1 MKRILILSL
10 CFLTLVGCGCKNK
23 NKESKKQELD
33 FKVNFDISKE
43 KEINGLKISNIQLV
57 IENTGV
63 SKYSAIVT
71 NTTDKVYKLKQ
82 INIKLLDKKG
92 KELTT
97 LLSYIGPSLSA
108 GESRNINLNIEK
120 DLTKAYDI
128 EYEIKK

>member
-23 NKESKKQELD
+23 NKENKKQELD
-33 FKVNFDISKE
+33 FKVNFNVSKE
-43 KEINGLKISNIQLV
+43 KEINGLKISDIQLV
-57 IENTGV
+57 IENAGL

-71 NTTDKVYKLKQ
+71 NTTDKVYNLKQ
-82 INIKLLDKKG
+82 INIKIVDKKG
-92 KELTT
+92 KEITT
-97 LLSYIGPSLSA
+97 LLGYIGSNLSP
-108 GESRNINLNIEK
+108 GESRTINTSIEK